1 MQHGY
6 IFKAMLIA
14 TLMLN
19 SFVSTAQSGGLAQGL
34 GTADAS
40 CEVAELAVTPPSG
53 WLTASL
59 ETSDNTIR
67 RCQMTLV
74 VEGSLYGYVR
84 VSSFDLSAAPAD
96 AVPWYQQVVNFETA
110 SIFKKGYTLGE
121 FISSQKNVP
130 ITGTGFRN
138 ARALV
143 IAAEL
148 KNNSFDQE
156 VQFLVFESDNYKYL
170 ITLVTPAESVQSG
183 EYYRRNVAGKVEVMQ
198 NLVHKP

>member
-1 MQHGY
+1 MRHGY

-14 TLMLN
+14 MLMLN
-19 SFVSTAQSGGLAQGL
+19 SLVSAAQSGGVAQGL

-40 CEVAELAVTPPSG
+40 CEVADLAVTPPSG
-53 WLTASL
+53 WLSASV
-59 ETSDNTIR
+59 ETNDNTIR
-67 RCQMTLV
+67 RCQLTLV
-74 VEGSLYGYVR
+74 VEGSLFGYVR
-84 VSSFDLSAAPAD
+84 VSSFDLSGAPAD
-96 AVPWYQQVVNFETA
+96 AAPWYQQVVNVETV

-121 FISSQKNVP
+121 FISSQKDIP

-143 IAAEL
+143 MAAEL
-148 KNNSFDQE
+148 KHNSFDQE

-183 EYYRRNVAGKVEVMQ
+183 EYYHRNVAGKAEVMQ

>member
-1 MQHGY
+1 MRYGY

-14 TLMLN
+14 TLLLN
-19 SFVSTAQSGGLAQGL
+19 SLVSTAQSGRVAQGL

-40 CEVAELAVTPPSG
+40 CEVAELAMTPPSG
-53 WLTASL
+53 WLIASL
-59 ETSDNTIR
+59 ETNDNTIR

-74 VEGSLYGYVR
+74 VEGSLYGYLR
-84 VSSFDLSAAPAD
+84 VSSFDLSGAPAD
-96 AVPWYQQVVNFETA
+96 AAPWYQQVVNFETA
-110 SIFKKGYTLGE
+110 SIYKKGYTLGE
-121 FISSQKNVP
+121 FISSQKNIP

-138 ARALV
+138 ARDMV

-183 EYYRRNVAGKVEVMQ
+183 EYYNRNVAGKAELMQ
-198 NLVHKP
+198 NFVHKP